1 MHGNSTEVSARSELR
16 LFGFGGATKVC
27 GFRDDLRWLTE
38 FFSPAL
44 RVMPHAK
51 TTETV
56 QVDVDS
62 ERYRE
67 LHLVLQKGQVCR
79 YDCFTMDGRFEAFCG
94 CEAADG
100 GLVIWLESFSLMLR
114 VDESRLA
121 FHLVADSPEAKVRIG
136 LMRVIREIAT
146 VRALR
151 SGALP
156 LHGAACVSGGRAIGF
171 VGVKT
176 AGKTTS
182 LIHWLQS
189 PGTRFL
195 ANDRFFI
202 LPRNGSWLA
211 SGMPTIVNIRA
222 GTLRHFEELMR
233 RVGEQPYHLSRTL
246 TEVQQGVLQP
256 SVSGNGVSLSQAQ
269 FLHVL
274 DRSAETEAEVGML
287 LFPERDD
294 QIDRVS
300 FEPLPIDEG
309 ADLLYANLLRP
320 GPSIVTSEVFDPG
333 PDREVA
339 VDAVRVSCREL
350 AAAGFC
356 YRYRQGYRTLS
367 QLVYPPRLSRAA

>member
-1 MHGNSTEVSARSELR
+1 MHGDSPLVSERSELR
-16 LFGFGGATKVC
+16 LFGFGGASQVF

-44 RVMPHAK
+44 RAMPHA
-51 TTETV
+51 TTMETV
-56 QVDVDS
+56 QADVDS

-67 LHLVLQKGQVCR
+67 LRQVLQRGRVRR
-79 YDCFTMDGRFEAFCG
+79 YDCFTLDGHFEAFSG
-94 CEAADG
+94 CESADG
-100 GLVIWLESFSLMLR
+100 GLVIWLESFALMLR
-114 VDESRLA
+114 VDESRLT
-121 FHLVADSPEAKVRIG
+121 FRLVADSPRAKLRVG

-151 SGALP
+151 AGALP
-156 LHGAACVSGGRAIGF
+156 LHGAACVSGDRAIGF
-171 VGVKT
+171 LGVKT

-202 LPRNGSWLA
+202 LPREGSWWA
-211 SGMPTIVNIRA
+211 GGMPTIVNIRG
-222 GTLRHFEELMR
+222 GTLRHFAELER

-246 TEVQQGVLQP
+246 AEVQQGDGQP
-256 SVSGNGVSLSQAQ
+256 SVSSEGVSLSQAQ
-269 FLHVL
+269 FLQIL
-274 DRSAETEAEVGML
+274 GRSAEAEAAVGML

-294 QIDRVS
+294 QVDRVS

-309 ADLLYANLLRP
+309 ADLLYANLLCP
-320 GPSIVTSEVFDPG
+320 GPRLATSEVFDPR
-333 PDREVA
+333 PERELS
-339 VDAVRVSCREL
+339 VDAVRASCRKL

-367 QLVYPPRLSRAA
+367 QRVYPPRLSRAA